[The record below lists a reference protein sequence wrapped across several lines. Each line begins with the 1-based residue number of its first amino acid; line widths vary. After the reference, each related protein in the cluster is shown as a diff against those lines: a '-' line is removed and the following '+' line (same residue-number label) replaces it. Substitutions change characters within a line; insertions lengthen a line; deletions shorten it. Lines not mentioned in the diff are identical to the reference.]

1 MNQKILKKF
10 LISGA
15 IIFIVISILG
25 FRYVSQQGLR
35 SAALTESTRPEI
47 TTSAEVT
54 TTTSAEVTTLEMSK
68 EATEATSAE
77 VSEDIRP
84 QVTTA
89 RATIVEETTVEE
101 TTKIIVEET
110 TETTIEETI
119 ETTVEETTEATQTKG
134 AGITDYERR
143 LLAGLVYLE
152 GRGEPYETQK
162 MIVSVIL
169 NRSYMYNMSIE
180 SVIYQPGQFS
190 IASSIMNITH
200 EQMQYDAVDEVLMN
214 GVILPHY
221 VLYFRA
227 GYFHEWSGHAPY
239 IQSGNTYFS
248 YNISDK

>member
-89 RATIVEETTVEE
+89 RATIVEETT
-101 TTKIIVEET
+101 KIIVEET
-110 TETTIEETI
+110 T

-190 IASSIMNITH
+190 IASSIMNITPG
-200 EQMQYDAVDEVLMN
+200 QMQYDAVDEVLMN

>member
-54 TTTSAEVTTLEMSK
+54 TTTSAEATTLEMSK

-89 RATIVEETTVEE
+89 RATIVEETT
-101 TTKIIVEET
+101 KIIVEET
-110 TETTIEETI
+110 T

-190 IASSIMNITH
+190 PASSIMNITPG
-200 EQMQYDAVDEVLMN
+200 QMQYDAVDEVLMN
-214 GVILPHY
+214 GVILPRY
-221 VLYFRA
+221 VLYFRS
-227 GYFHEWSGHAPY
+227 GYFHEWGGHAPY

>member
-15 IIFIVISILG
+15 IIFIVVSILG

-84 QVTTA
+84 QATTA

-110 TETTIEETI
+110 T

-190 IASSIMNITH
+190 PASSIMNITPG
-200 EQMQYDAVDEVLMN
+200 QMQYDAVDEVLMN